1 MLAVCTISPPGP
13 PKSEIRNF
21 PKDIR
26 LLVIAGI
33 FGFDIAG
40 NVWQYEDGGQEDQED
55 GGQEDHLWKRQASRL
70 QALYRSPERQD

>member
-13 PKSEIRNF
+13 PNSEIRNF
-21 PKDIR
+21 PKDIT

-40 NVWQYEDGGQEDQED
+40 NV
-55 GGQEDHLWKRQASRL
+55 
-70 QALYRSPERQD
+70 